1 MRKILIFIIP
11 FLCFTLS
18 CLSKADTKNEEA
30 NIIEKSIQTLKE
42 KDISETNEGMLILKR
57 YQYYLAQL
65 EKGNA
70 YTDWREN
77 RNPPIYN
84 PTVFIRMMDREF
96 ILKITGNAIEGRDA
110 FEGITGF
117 FERAYISGVDQALDS
132 FIIYVPHSFDPA
144 KKYPLVVLLHGYGDS
159 ALFNPYSPANM
170 ELLKACEKRGV
181 IMVSPCGRQ
190 KLPGQRGLY
199 INDAEVDVLQVIS
212 LVKKYYPINEK
223 RVYLTGFSMGG
234 FGSYW
239 IASRHPEL
247 FAAAAPVCG
256 IWSGIMGFPRV
267 DIDGL
272 KGIPLYI
279 FHNDLDN
286 TVPVS
291 ESRSAY
297 NYLKKIGANVKYKEY
312 TIDKNDPWDYK
323 IFGGHNAW
331 DYVYE
336 GTGLIDWLLEYVKK

>member
-1 MRKILIFIIP
+1 MRNFLIFIIL

-18 CLSKADTKNEEA
+18 CFNKADKKNNET
-30 NIIEKSIQTLKE
+30 NIIEKAIQSLEDKN
-42 KDISETNEGMLILKR
+42 IPETNEGMLILKR
-57 YQYYLAQL
+57 YQYYLSQL
-65 EKGNA
+65 ENGNA
-70 YTDWREN
+70 YTDWREY

-84 PTVFIRMMDREF
+84 PTVFMRMMDKE
-96 ILKITGNAIEGRDA
+96 IIHKITGNSIEDKDA

-117 FERAYISGVDQALDS
+117 FERAYISEVDQRLDS
-132 FIIYVPHSFDPA
+132 YIIYVPHSFDPA

-159 ALFNPYSPANM
+159 ALFNPYSPANL
-170 ELLKACEKRGV
+170 ELLKACEKKGA
-181 IMVSPCGRQ
+181 IMVSPNGRQ
-190 KLPGQRGLY
+190 KLPELHGLY
-199 INDAEVDVLQVIS
+199 IDDAETDVLQVIS

-239 IASRHPEL
+239 IASRHPDL
-247 FAAAAPVCG
+247 FAAVVPVCG
-256 IWSGIMGFPRV
+256 MWSGIMGFPRV
-267 DIDGL
+267 NLDGL
-272 KGIPLYI
+272 KEIPVYI

-297 NYLKKIGANVKYKEY
+297 TYLKKIGANVKYKEFL
-312 TIDKNDPWDYK
+312 IDEKDPWDYK
-323 IFGGHNAW
+323 MFGGHNAW

-336 GTGLIDWLLEYVKK
+336 GTTLLDWFLQYVKK